1 MQLFYNG
8 DIFDL
13 LLLLQTEIPHEM
25 SIAFPEIMAKLKEFF
40 TCSVYERQDPYERP
54 PNDKTVWISSHSNND
69 LTKGTLLIQNPEF
82 VPMTLSE
89 CG

>member
-25 SIAFPEIMAKLKEFF
+25 SIAFQEITAKLKEIF
-40 TCSVYERQDPYERP
+40 TCGV
-54 PNDKTVWISSHSNND
+54 
-69 LTKGTLLIQNPEF
+69 
-82 VPMTLSE
+82 
-89 CG
+89 

>member
-25 SIAFPEIMAKLKEFF
+25 SITFPEITAKLKEFF
-40 TCSVYERQDPYERP
+40 TCSAAGSIRA
-54 PNDKTVWISSHSNND
+54 SS
-69 LTKGTLLIQNPEF
+69 K
-82 VPMTLSE
+82 
-89 CG
+89 